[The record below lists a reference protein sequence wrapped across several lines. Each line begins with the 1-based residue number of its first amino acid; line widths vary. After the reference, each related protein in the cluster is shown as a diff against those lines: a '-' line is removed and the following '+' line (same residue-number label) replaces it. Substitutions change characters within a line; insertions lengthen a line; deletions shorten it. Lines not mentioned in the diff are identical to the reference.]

1 MADLGTDGQEG
12 ASWGRRF
19 ERRPRRARKKF
30 WTLRHT
36 LDSRRKG
43 KLKADTW
50 MYRPRWW
57 YVGQSDWPEITR
69 EFERG
74 MLSVKPRNS

>member
-1 MADLGTDGQEG
+1 MDCDRSHLDV
-12 ASWGRRF
+12 
-19 ERRPRRARKKF
+19 RRAGGSSAAHAERE
-30 WTLRHT
+30 RSSGRCGI